1 MAARAAGKK
10 AAPKKKTAEDEK
22 KYLCPYCMKEKKK
35 SEFYVCTDPR
45 VLTGITSMCKDCVK
59 KIALS
64 WDENRQ
70 EFGACTKKSVME
82 ALEYIDRPFL
92 ENLWNSSYAEWADDK
107 SQHRR
112 TTIWDCYIKNVS
124 LVNYRGMRWRD
135 GDIFQTYVEDA
146 KQVAALEDGNR
157 DMAQTLI
164 NSQEVDNECEKN
176 RKDVIRLLGY
186 DPFEGEKIEDQPLLY
201 SQLIGYLDSGGDTSD
216 DIMRT
221 SSAITIVRGFSQ
233 QAKIDDKIAKAMAN
247 SNANTSELKTLLD
260 AKKNLSAT
268 ISQLAEQSCLSLK
281 HNKNASKGENTWT
294 GKIKKLKD
302 IDLRE
307 AEVNGFDIGTCRGM
321 QQVLEISDA
330 SILKQLRLD
339 ESEWSD
345 MVAEMRV
352 DNQQLRIERDN
363 YKEINRILLQEN
375 LDLKDFLE
383 EHGITIDLNL
393 RDLKSIYSV
402 FANKDEEIENSD
414 EDSEYDEDLEASNG
428 ILEEMSDEVESD
440 GDSDE

>member
-1 MAARAAGKK
+1 MAARSAGRK
-10 AAPKKKTAEDEK
+10 APAKKTTAADEK
-22 KYLCPYCMKEKKK
+22 KYLCPYCLKEKKK
-35 SEFYVCTDPR
+35 SEFYVSTDPK

-59 KIALS
+59 KIALG

-70 EFGACTKKSVME
+70 EFGACTKKTVMD

-92 ENLWNSSYAEWADDK
+92 ENLWNSSYIEWADDTK
-107 SQHRR
+107 QKRR
-112 TTIWDCYIKNVS
+112 TTIWDAYIKNVS
-124 LVNYRGMRWRD
+124 LKNYNGMRWRD

-146 KQVAALEDGNR
+146 KQVAALESGNKEA
-157 DMAQTLI
+157 AQTLI
-164 NSQEVDNECEKN
+164 DSQEVSNEFEKN

-186 DPFEGEKIEDQPLLY
+186 DPFEGEKLEDQPLLY
-201 SQLIGYLDSGGDTSD
+201 SQMLGYLDNGGDSND
-216 DIMRT
+216 DMMRT

-247 SNANTSELKTLLD
+247 SNVNASELKTLLD

-302 IDLRE
+302 IDLRD

-330 SILKQLRLD
+330 SILKQLALD

-345 MVAEMRV
+345 MVAEQRKAIV
-352 DNQQLRIERDN
+352 DLQTQRDT
-363 YKEINRILLQEN
+363 YREINRILLREN
-375 LDLKDFLE
+375 LDLRDTLE
-383 EHGITIDLNL
+383 ENELLDAENL
-393 RDLKSIYSV
+393 HDLKELFSPLSEAV
-402 FANKDEEIENSD
+402 VQ
-414 EDSEYDEDLEASNG
+414 DSEEPDDDA
-428 ILEEMSDEVESD
+428 EE
-440 GDSDE
+440 